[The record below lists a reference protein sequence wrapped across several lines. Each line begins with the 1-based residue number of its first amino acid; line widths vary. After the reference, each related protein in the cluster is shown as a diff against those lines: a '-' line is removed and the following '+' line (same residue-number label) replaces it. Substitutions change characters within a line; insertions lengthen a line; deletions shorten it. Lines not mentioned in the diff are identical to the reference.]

1 MSKTVQLIMEQA
13 FVPPTNSIQ
22 IIEEGYEAN
31 GTPKLT
37 FKAILQTANERNFN
51 NRVYPPEVL
60 KQVVDKL
67 APKAQARNLFSELDH
82 PLPETNDPAVLKKR
96 AVAIKL
102 KEACAIIT
110 DIQFDGQTV
119 TGVFEVLDT
128 PNGRI
133 LRALV
138 KDGAQIGFSLRAVGA
153 VDKQPDGT
161 LLVTSLNPVTYDVVS
176 TPSHSS
182 AIVTEILT
190 ENSDLASV
198 LRELQVIQEME
209 TDALKG
215 SVIMESEG
223 NEANGGQVCAAGI
236 CMRGTYEE
244 LTEMIIEQA
253 LSNEKLNKI
262 FLKI

>member
-1 MSKTVQLIMEQA
+1 MSKSVQLIMEQA
-13 FVPPTNSIQ
+13 FVPPANGIQ
-22 IIEEGYEAN
+22 ILEEGYEAN
-31 GTPKLT
+31 GSPKLI

-82 PLPETNDPAVLKKR
+82 PLPETSDPAVLKKR
-96 AVAIKL
+96 AVAVKL
-102 KEACAIIT
+102 KEACALIT

-119 TGVFEVLDT
+119 NGVFEVLDT

-153 VDKQPDGT
+153 VDKQPDGS

-190 ENSDLASV
+190 ESSDLGSV
-198 LRELQVIQEME
+198 LRELEVIQEME
-209 TDALKG
+209 ADAKNG
-215 SVIMESEG
+215 SVIMESDG
-223 NEANGGQVCAAGI
+223 SDADSNQVCAAGI
-236 CMRGTYEE
+236 CMRGTYDE